1 MFTLA
6 SGIYSDRR
14 QVRSHM
20 IVVGFSVALVGLILL
35 YVLPKDRNPGAR
47 YAGCVILMSGIY
59 MGFPGTI
66 AWTSNNAESRGKRNI
81 AMAFQLTIA
90 SLATAIGT
98 NSYLGS
104 EAPYFPTGY
113 GLSMAMCASSIIIAV
128 SLNLLLKR
136 ENRKL
141 DEKQREQ
148 LESGVPGDEVA
159 LRFRYVL

>member
-1 MFTLA
+1 
-6 SGIYSDRR
+6 
-14 QVRSHM
+14 M
-20 IVVGFSVALVGLILL
+20 IVVGFSVALIGLILL
-35 YVLPKDRNPGAR
+35 YVLPKDRQPGAR

-59 MGFPGTI
+59 MGFPGTL

-98 NSYLGS
+98 NSYLGR
-104 EAPYFPTGY
+104 EAPYYPTGF
-113 GLSMAMCASSIIIAV
+113 GLSMAMCASSIIIAIT
-128 SLNLLLKR
+128 LYFLLKR

-141 DEKQREQ
+141 DEKEAEQ
-148 LESGVPGDEVA
+148 LASGIPGDEVA